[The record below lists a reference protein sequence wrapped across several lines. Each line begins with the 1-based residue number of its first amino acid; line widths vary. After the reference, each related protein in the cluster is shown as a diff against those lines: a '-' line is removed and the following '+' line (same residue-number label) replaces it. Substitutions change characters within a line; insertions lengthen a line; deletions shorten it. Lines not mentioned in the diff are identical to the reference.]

1 MKPDKPRA
9 NRIKKQYVIVFL
21 TALFFDVGAMSNV
34 SKKNE
39 KIKTG
44 EKVRKKKI
52 KKQKVVQ
59 KKQEITP
66 YQLAQNI
73 SVIVNFLIK
82 HKDDMTDVEPLL
94 RKRRDASVDLCRAEG
109 YCVLTMADACF
120 PSKKGQDI
128 LALINWSNIHP
139 FLGKDVYSD
148 GIKKFIDL
156 NIIYNNDSYYK
167 ASQGEVARDKLREIV
182 HENIFSII
190 DVINKIRDFLPGRF
204 YYSGH
209 AYEGISPLDHVAL
222 YNVLS
227 DTRKVSLS
235 SLDVCYDK
243 WQVALY
249 RNLFLLLKL
258 IAENVIEAGMG
269 KKAVIND
276 EDRNLLIEI
285 ARREVGDE
293 NISLPSGICAADK
306 KLLEKTTKSKPGD
319 DASEN
324 AIAKTEETLATII

>member
-1 MKPDKPRA
+1 M
-9 NRIKKQYVIVFL
+9 KKQYAIIFL
-21 TALFFDVGAMSNV
+21 TALFFDVGAMSDAP
-34 SKKNE
+34 KRNE
-39 KIKTG
+39 KIITR
-44 EKVRKKKI
+44 EKVQKKKI
-52 KKQKVVQ
+52 KKQKVAK

-73 SVIVNFLIK
+73 SIIINFLIK
-82 HKDDMTDVEPLL
+82 HKEDMTDVEPLL
-94 RKRRDASVDLCRAEG
+94 RKRRAAAIDLYRAEG

-120 PSKKGQDI
+120 PSRKGQDI
-128 LALINWSNIHP
+128 FALINWNKIHP
-139 FLGKDVYSD
+139 LLGKDVYSD
-148 GIKKFIDL
+148 GVKKLIDL

-167 ASQGEVARDKLREIV
+167 ASQSEVARDKLREIV

-190 DVINKIRDFLPGRF
+190 DAINKIGDFLPGRF

-227 DTRKVSLS
+227 DNRKANLS
-235 SLDVCYDK
+235 SLDVCYHK

-258 IAENVIEAGMG
+258 IAENVREAGMG
-269 KKAVIND
+269 KKTVIND

-285 ARREVGDE
+285 AKREVGDE
-293 NISLPSGICAADK
+293 NIALPSGICASDK

-324 AIAKTEETLATII
+324 AIAKAEETLATII

>member
-1 MKPDKPRA
+1 M
-9 NRIKKQYVIVFL
+9 KKQYVIIFL
-21 TALFFDVGAMSNV
+21 IALFFDVGAMGDAP
-34 SKKNE
+34 KRNE
-39 KIKTG
+39 KIITR
-44 EKVRKKKI
+44 EKVQKKKI
-52 KKQKVVQ
+52 KKQKVAK

-73 SVIVNFLIK
+73 SIIINFLIK
-82 HKDDMTDVEPLL
+82 HKEDMTDVEPLL

-235 SLDVCYDK
+235 SFDLCYHK

-258 IAENVIEAGMG
+258 IAKNVVDAGMAAN
-269 KKAVIND
+269 KVIND
-276 EDRNLLIEI
+276 EDKKILIEI
-285 ARREVGDE
+285 ATREDGDE
-293 NISLPSGICAADK
+293 NITLPSGICAADK
-306 KLLEKTTKSKPGD
+306 KLLEKTTKSKPED
-319 DASEN
+319 DASES
-324 AIAKTEETLATII
+324 AIAKAEETLATII